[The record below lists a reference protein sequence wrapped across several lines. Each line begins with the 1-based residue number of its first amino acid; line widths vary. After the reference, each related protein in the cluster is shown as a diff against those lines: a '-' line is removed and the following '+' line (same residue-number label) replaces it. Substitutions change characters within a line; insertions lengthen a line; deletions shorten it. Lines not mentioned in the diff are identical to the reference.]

1 MAPPRRTVCDAGHD
15 LTLPGATRIT
25 SKGVG
30 KGRGRVCL
38 LCLRQ
43 RRLEAKRRQRDE
55 QRERH
60 RLAREAFSQ
69 AHALPEEEQQD
80 EDGATEAARNSPFAV
95 TKRQLEQ
102 QWGVPYREWTLAQ
115 HQQHNIAMYRLLGWP
130 DDGPVRMMPTKLP
143 PTHAAVYA

>member
-1 MAPPRRTVCDAGHD
+1 MAPPRRTVCQAGHD

-38 LCLRQ
+38 LCLTQQRLAAKQ
-43 RRLEAKRRQRDE
+43 RRRDE
-55 QRERH
+55 QRQQH

-69 AHALPEEEQQD
+69 AHALPPEEQQD

-102 QWGVPYREWTLAQ
+102 QWGVPYQHWTREQ
-115 HQQHNIAMYRLLGWP
+115 HQQHNLAMYRALGWP
-130 DDGPVRMMPTKLP
+130 EDGPLRTVSTRLP
-143 PTHAAVYA
+143 HSHAILYA